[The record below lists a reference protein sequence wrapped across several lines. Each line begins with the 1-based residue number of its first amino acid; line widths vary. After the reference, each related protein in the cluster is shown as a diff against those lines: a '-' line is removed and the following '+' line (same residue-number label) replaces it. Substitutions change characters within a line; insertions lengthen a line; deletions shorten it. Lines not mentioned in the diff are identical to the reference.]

1 MSKAPKFSPV
11 MVRLTLEERAA
22 LEQSAKEQDR
32 SLSQMARLM
41 LIKSLPTATGFQ
53 SAQTA
58 MQPHSTSVAAG

>member
-1 MSKAPKFSPV
+1 MPKAPKFSPV

-41 LIKSLPTATGFQ
+41 LIKTLVPAGLQ
-53 SAQTA
+53 SPAA
-58 MQPHSTSVAAG
+58 ANQPHATSVAAG